1 MENTMNKQT
10 LSIASGIL
18 LCAGT
23 AFGQTNP
30 SSQQYSRRSPIQ
42 PTPEQSAARDAKLK
56 RFSAL
61 NKAGFTALHEGRYSE
76 AEENARE
83 SLAVNSGQNLLAP
96 ELLAEALD
104 AQGKNDEA
112 LAAYKILVDQGSEF
126 PRILLPYAL
135 LLLKDGKYKEA
146 VAAYNKTSPYI
157 AFGDLIEKTSRFTTT
172 DPQPKELA
180 AAIHVG
186 LGLTYISSADWAGNS
201 QEDKAMLHF
210 QQALTLSP
218 KSSLANY
225 YYGFGLKRLGRR
237 AEAQGAFKK
246 AAALD
251 DGDVKAAALKELPGA
266 MQPR

>member
-1 MENTMNKQT
+1 MNKQT

-23 AFGQTNP
+23 TFGQTNP

-42 PTPEQSAARDAKLK
+42 PTPEQSAARDAKWK

-76 AEENARE
+76 AEDYARE

-96 ELLAEALD
+96 ELFAEALD
-104 AQGKNDEA
+104 AQGKNAEA
-112 LAAYKILVDQGSEF
+112 LTAYQTLVDQGSEF

-157 AFGDLIEKTSRFTTT
+157 AFGDLIEKTSHFTANN
-172 DPQPKELA
+172 PQPKELA

-201 QEDKAMLHF
+201 RRDQGLAHL
-210 QQALTLSP
+210 QQALALSP
-218 KSSLANY
+218 NSSLANY
-225 YYGFGLKRLGRR
+225 YYGFGLNFLGRR
-237 AEAQGAFKK
+237 TEAQKAFQK
-246 AAALD
+246 AAALG
-251 DGDVKAAALKELPGA
+251 DGDIKAAALKELPVS
-266 MQPR
+266 MHPR